1 MQCKENSAQ
10 ISIQIKLGFERQ
22 FLKQKF
28 VIEINKSL
36 IYLFTDGSN
45 DLLSSWI
52 ELGEADIFQAVLEQM
67 KKVPNMDVLAIL
79 AERCDQSE
87 KGNTVLHVL
96 SQGPE
101 IETRIDLIMDLIK
114 FGLKPGLKNVDQKTF
129 LDGSDIKKHLL
140 EKIRTSSDE
149 WASGLINAW
158 TRNIGGE

>member
-1 MQCKENSAQ
+1 MY
-10 ISIQIKLGFERQ
+10 
-22 FLKQKF
+22 
-28 VIEINKSL
+28 SL
-36 IYLFTDGSN
+36 FFFFTDGCN

-52 ELGEADIFQAVLEQM
+52 DLQDADIFQAILEQM

-96 SQGPE
+96 SQGPKN
-101 IETRIDLIMDLIK
+101 ETRIDLIMDLIK

-129 LDGSDIKKHLL
+129 LDGSDIKIYLL

-158 TRNIGGE
+158 TRNIEGE

>member
-1 MQCKENSAQ
+1 MTRILNKNKF
-10 ISIQIKLGFERQ
+10 IPH
-22 FLKQKF
+22 FLF
-28 VIEINKSL
+28 
-36 IYLFTDGSN
+36 FTDG
-45 DLLSSWI
+45 LLSSWI
-52 ELGEADIFQAVLEQM
+52 DLGESDIFQAVLEQM

-87 KGNTVLHVL
+87 KGYIVLHVL

-101 IETRIDLIMDLIK
+101 IENRLDLIMDLIK
-114 FGLKPGLKNVDQKTF
+114 FGLKPGLKNDNQKTF
-129 LDGSDIKKHLL
+129 LDASGLKKHLL

>member
-1 MQCKENSAQ
+1 
-10 ISIQIKLGFERQ
+10 
-22 FLKQKF
+22 
-28 VIEINKSL
+28 
-36 IYLFTDGSN
+36 
-45 DLLSSWI
+45 
-52 ELGEADIFQAVLEQM
+52 
-67 KKVPNMDVLAIL
+67 MDVLAVL
-79 AERCDQSE
+79 AKRCDQSE

-129 LDGSDIKKHLL
+129 LDRSDIKIHLL

-158 TRNIGGE
+158 TCNIGGE